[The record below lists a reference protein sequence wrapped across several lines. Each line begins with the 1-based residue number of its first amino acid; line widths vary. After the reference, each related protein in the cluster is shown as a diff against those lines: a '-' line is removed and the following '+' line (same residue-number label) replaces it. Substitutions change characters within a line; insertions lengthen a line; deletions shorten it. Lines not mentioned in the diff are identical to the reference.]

1 MVRTDLTRSARV
13 CRYAAAASEPPVTAD
28 EPDGAARSVTVC
40 RCGIPRPSAWMTWH
54 SLRPRPGLRAAAE
67 PEVAYR
73 RRRSTVAPPG
83 AVRKTPGPSHTA
95 SGLRVGPRSVAK
107 VLKRKARRTSAGAQ
121 DLGAHPSRPSSDS
134 FPRSLNPRRVSQ
146 RACGKG
152 SAYAA
157 GRVQLYAG
165 MRGPLQQGG
174 ADPASPVYFALILI
188 SSIRA

>member
-1 MVRTDLTRSARV
+1 MWNPPALGVDDVALAPAPAR
-13 CRYAAAASEPPVTAD
+13 ASRR
-28 EPDGAARSVTVC
+28 GRARSSLSPPALYRGT
-40 RCGIPRPSAWMTWH
+40 AWGGPEDSRSVSH
-54 SLRPRPGLRAAAE
+54 GLR
-67 PEVAYR
+67 
-73 RRRSTVAPPG
+73 
-83 AVRKTPGPSHTA
+83 TPSRPQ
-95 SGLRVGPRSVAK
+95 VGDSVAK